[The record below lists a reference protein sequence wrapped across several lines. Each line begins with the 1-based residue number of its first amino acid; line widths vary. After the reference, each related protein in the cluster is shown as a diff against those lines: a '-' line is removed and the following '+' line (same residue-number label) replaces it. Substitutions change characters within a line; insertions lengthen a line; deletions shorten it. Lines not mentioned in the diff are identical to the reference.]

1 MTERILILNLGKKDS
16 GIETRRPYNK
26 RLIGLSQH
34 IFQRFLCGLVRLRKM
49 VQTVEC
55 SGNHN
60 AQLKFLAETVEQ
72 CCVVIASQEKQKL
85 LLIEKRMA
93 CIKQVSQLCFEGVL
107 TKVQIPVQSQIHDCQ
122 PMRMILCQIGRSG
135 LELKNGFARKFPL
148 KQPNQNLFRGA
159 GQNPV
164 AAGFGQKLFCQNRLQ
179 HLQITFRHLG

>member
-16 GIETRRPYNK
+16 GIETRRPHNK
-26 RLIGLSQH
+26 RLIGLGQH

-60 AQLKFLAETVEQ
+60 SKLKFLAETVEQ

-107 TKVQIPVQSQIHDCQ
+107 TKVQIPVQSGRKVFQTCRRCLPGTRRQMDRGQDRTVLLKRRNRERPRMDRCGLVQDRLTGNIRMPRGCQ
-122 PMRMILCQIGRSG
+122 DRIFPQGMI
-135 LELKNGFARKFPL
+135 
-148 KQPNQNLFRGA
+148 
-159 GQNPV
+159 
-164 AAGFGQKLFCQNRLQ
+164 
-179 HLQITFRHLG
+179 